1 MENQMT
7 IKVKS
12 AFKCGLVAGIVIII
26 IGFGLVPILGNE
38 MNEVLETRSLPPL
51 SNGAMGF
58 FAVLSM
64 LFGISLIWLYVLIQ
78 PKFNSKL
85 KAALVAATV
94 FWFYAY
100 FLPNAALV
108 AYGFM
113 PFSLSAIARL
123 GECLNYQL
131 QASLLLGY
139 ITEVKQNHREMQAIR
154 CTKCRP
160 IRFSN
165 CSTLKL
171 GPKQNCSN
179 TY

>member
-1 MENQMT
+1 MT

-113 PFSLSAIARL
+113 PFSLSAIGTAWGMLELSIASIIATRL
-123 GECLNYQL
+123 YNRSQTKS
-131 QASLLLGY
+131 QRNASDKMHKMSPHK
-139 ITEVKQNHREMQAIR
+139 IQ
-154 CTKCRP
+154 
-160 IRFSN
+160 
-165 CSTLKL
+165 
-171 GPKQNCSN
+171 
-179 TY
+179 

>member
-1 MENQMT
+1 MT

-113 PFSLSAIARL
+113 PFSLSAIGTAWGMLELSIASIIATRL
-123 GECLNYQL
+123 YNRSQTKS
-131 QASLLLGY
+131 QRNASDKMHKMSPHN
-139 ITEVKQNHREMQAIR
+139 IQ
-154 CTKCRP
+154 
-160 IRFSN
+160 
-165 CSTLKL
+165 
-171 GPKQNCSN
+171 
-179 TY
+179 